1 MIEVHSIVNS
11 VLSSKTYILHKNG
24 CDKAWLVDIGDI
36 EPVLSF
42 LQVNKLKVE
51 GVFLTHGHFDHFY
64 GLQLLLEN
72 FPECKVFST
81 AYTKQAI
88 ASEELNLSTKCG
100 KPIRY
105 EGKNVFEV
113 HEGDEFTLFEG
124 EPLLQIIE
132 VPGHNPGCMAMI
144 VGDYIFT
151 GDAYIPELGVKDF
164 VPYADKELA
173 RQSMGRLIK
182 LAGGKTIFAGHQ
194 LDKIPLIDVVWLS
207 TQQVVVTK
215 DKDAQKINNW
225 GSGFFFQYR
234 ERLFFV
240 TADHVA
246 HYDDFEAGERLGKDY
261 YVWVFNNKNEKG
273 ALATMLTPINGIFS
287 FDLFDLDDVLP
298 EIPELKDIAFSIISE
313 PIKETFLT
321 HDLRDNDGNII
332 VQPGR
337 IKICLHEEHVAEL
350 KPSDQCVVASCVK
363 WNTNGIMLERYNAIH
378 DCLEFKEINNEGYY
392 VLKYPAPVIPE
403 NWKGI
408 SGGPVFNQEG
418 CLIGMLIEVYDYND
432 TVVVVPMKAIM
443 HLMDYAIQYEES
455 KN

>member
-1 MIEVHSIVNS
+1 MIQIKEIVNS
-11 VLSSKTYILHKNG
+11 IFTSKTYILYQEG
-24 CDKAWLVDIGDI
+24 GVRAWIVDIGDI
-36 EPVLSF
+36 EPVVTF
-42 LQVNKLKVE
+42 LNEKQLQAE
-51 GVFLTHGHFDHFY
+51 GVFLTHGHFDHIY
-64 GLQLLLEN
+64 GVKSLLDY
-72 FPECKVFST
+72 FPECKVYATS
-81 AYTKQAI
+81 YCKECL
-88 ASEELNLSTKCG
+88 ASDKLNMSKYHEHPFTF
-100 KPIRY
+100 
-105 EGKNVFEV
+105 ESENVIVV
-113 HEGDEFTLFEG
+113 HEGDSFSLFDK
-124 EPLLQIIE
+124 EPPLQIYE
-132 VPGHNPGCMAMI
+132 TPGHNPGCMTM
-144 VGDYIFT
+144 VLGVLIFT
-151 GDAYIPELGVKDF
+151 GDAYIPGLGVKDF
-164 VPYADKELA
+164 VPYADKEQA
-173 RQSMGRLIK
+173 KSSMERIMK
-182 LAGGKTIFAGHQ
+182 LAEGKTIFAGHQ

-215 DKDAQKINNW
+215 DKDAQRINNW

-246 HYDDFEAGERLGKDY
+246 HYDDFEAGERLGKDN

-403 NWKGI
+403 HWKGI